1 MTTSINFQDFQNL
14 EVDDLYLV
22 KKLISKNVL
31 INDGNNYLTIKNNE
45 GKNIFWVDNSGSNIV
60 ALDKAVLIEDVVGFP
75 TLEKGILQVTDNN
88 LKISNNLDI
97 SNLNVLNAKIDNLKL
112 NNLDLDKLNLQVL
125 SSDSILNKILNS
137 DNINSNDAKINNLIN
152 NNLTTKN
159 IETEHIRTK
168 TLNVEVFSPNEINTD
183 NLISNTLNINK
194 AEINE
199 LKSVNVG
206 IDNLECKKI
215 MAHNVDIIETANI
228 KLLNNEEAYIDNLIG
243 CNAEI
248 KILKVHNIIKPLSI
262 FGSLNEPLN
271 LNMAI
276 NPSLDLNNEEGN
288 IKIFNKLVAN
298 SPQNKFELINLPNNE
313 YNVITKVYNG
323 FNNINYN
330 ICIVEGKKW
339 LFTKI
344 NDLKNDIIVEIL
356 LDKI

>member
-1 MTTSINFQDFQNL
+1 MTTSINFQDFQKL
-14 EVDDLYLV
+14 EVDNLYLV

-31 INDGNNYLTIKNNE
+31 INDENNFLTIKNNE
-45 GKNIFWVDNSGSNIV
+45 GKKIFWVDNSGSNIV
-60 ALDKAVLIEDVVGFP
+60 ALDKAVLIDDVVGFP
-75 TLEKGILQVTDNN
+75 KLEKGILQVIDNN
-88 LKISNNLDI
+88 LICSNNLNI
-97 SNLNVLNAKIDNLKL
+97 EKLNVLNANIDNLKL

-137 DNINSNDAKINNLIN
+137 DNINSNDAKITNLIN
-152 NNLTTKN
+152 NNLITKN
-159 IETEHIRTK
+159 IETEHINTK
-168 TLNVEVFSPNEINTD
+168 TLNVEIFSPNEINTD

-199 LKSVNVG
+199 LKVIDVG

-215 MAHNVDIIETANI
+215 MVHNVDIIETANI

-262 FGSLNEPLN
+262 FGSLTEPLN

-276 NPSLDLNNEEGN
+276 NPSIDLNNEETN
-288 IKIFNKLVAN
+288 IKIFNKIVAN
-298 SPQNKFELINLPNNE
+298 SPQNKFELINISNNQ
-313 YNVITKVYNG
+313 YNIITKVHND

-344 NDLKNDIIVEIL
+344 DNLKNDIIVEIH

>member
-137 DNINSNDAKINNLIN
+137 DNINSNDAKISNLIN

-248 KILKVHNIIKPLSI
+248 KILKVHNIIKQLSI

-288 IKIFNKLVAN
+288 IKIFNNLVAN

>member
-137 DNINSNDAKINNLIN
+137 DNINSNDAKISNLIN
-152 NNLTTKN
+152 NNLTTIN

>member
-60 ALDKAVLIEDVVGFP
+60 ALDKAVLIEDIVGFP

-137 DNINSNDAKINNLIN
+137 DNINSNDAKISNLIN

-159 IETEHIRTK
+159 IETEHIKTK

-199 LKSVNVG
+199 LKSVDVG
-206 IDNLECKKI
+206 FDNLECKKI
-215 MAHNVDIIETANI
+215 LVHNVDIIETANI

-262 FGSLNEPLN
+262 FGSFNEPLN

-298 SPQNKFELINLPNNE
+298 SPQNKFELKNLPNNE
-313 YNVITKVYNG
+313 YNVITKVHNG

-330 ICIVEGKKW
+330 ICIVDGKKW

>member
-137 DNINSNDAKINNLIN
+137 DNINSNDAKISNLIN

>member
-1 MTTSINFQDFQNL
+1 MATSINFQDFQKL
-14 EVDDLYLV
+14 EVDDLHLV

-45 GKNIFWVDNSGSNIV
+45 NKNIFWVDNSGANIV

-75 TLEKGILQVTDNN
+75 KLEKGILQVTDNN
-88 LKISNNLDI
+88 LIFSNNLNI
-97 SNLNVLNAKIDNLKL
+97 ENLDVLNANIDNLKL
-112 NNLDLDKLNLQVL
+112 NNLDLDNLNLQVL

-137 DNINSNDAKINNLIN
+137 DNINSNDAKITNLIN
-152 NNLTTKN
+152 NNLITKN
-159 IETEHIRTK
+159 IETEHINTK

-194 AEINE
+194 GEINE
-199 LKSVNVG
+199 LKIVDAG

-215 MAHNVDIIETANI
+215 MVHNIDIIETANI

-276 NPSLDLNNEEGN
+276 NPSIDLNNEATN
-288 IKIFNKLVAN
+288 IKIFNKIVAN
-298 SPQNKFELINLPNNE
+298 SPQNKFELVNLANNE
-313 YNVITKVYNG
+313 YNVITKVHNA

-330 ICIVEGKKW
+330 ICVVNGKKW

-344 NDLKNDIIVEIL
+344 NDLKNDIIVEIV

>member
-1 MTTSINFQDFQNL
+1 MTTSINFQDFQKL
-14 EVDDLYLV
+14 EVDNLHLV
-22 KKLISKNVL
+22 NKLISKNVL
-31 INDGNNYLTIKNNE
+31 INDGNNFLTIKNNN
-45 GKNIFWVDNSGSNIV
+45 GKNVFWVDDSGCNIV
-60 ALDKAVLIEDVVGFP
+60 ALDKAVLIEDVIGFP
-75 TLEKGILQVTDNN
+75 NLEKGILQVINNN
-88 LKISNNLDI
+88 LIFSNNLDI
-97 SNLNVLNAKIDNLKL
+97 LNLDVSNANINNLKL

-137 DNINSNDAKINNLIN
+137 DNINSNDAKITNLIN

-159 IETEHIRTK
+159 IETEHINTK
-168 TLNVEVFSPNEINTD
+168 TLNVEIFSPKEINTD
-183 NLISNTLNINK
+183 NLISNTININK

-199 LKSVNVG
+199 LKVLDVG

-215 MAHNVDIIETANI
+215 LAHNVDIIETANI

-248 KILKVHNIIKPLSI
+248 KILKVHNIIKPLSL
-262 FGSLNEPLN
+262 FGSLTEPLN

-276 NPSLDLNNEEGN
+276 NTSLDLNNEEGN
-288 IKIFNKLVAN
+288 IKIFNKIIKN
-298 SPQNKFELINLPNNE
+298 TPQNKFELINLANNE
-313 YNVITKVYNG
+313 YNVITKVHNG

-330 ICIVEGKKW
+330 ICLVDGKKW

-344 NDLKNDIIVEIL
+344 NELKNDIIVEIH